1 MHNLIVSC
9 VFIAHWHLAV
19 YLHLGCSQLMTTLLL
34 AMFFFYVTSFMHF
47 SHNVFLSVLCE
58 QANLI
63 QNTKQQCRQV
73 KQVPPSVFSSATNF
87 HTFSFLQP
95 YTFTE
100 DYFKLAVTIFHS
112 AIG

>member
-1 MHNLIVSC
+1 
-9 VFIAHWHLAV
+9 
-19 YLHLGCSQLMTTLLL
+19 MTTLLL
-34 AMFFFYVTSFMHF
+34 AVTFFLHVSSFMHF

-58 QANLI
+58 PANLI

-73 KQVPPSVFSSATNF
+73 KQVPPLVFSSATNF

-100 DYFKLAVTIFHS
+100 DYFKLAVTIFHP